1 MFFFAPPIFG
11 KGDKKPT
18 GPKLDMASRGKGDT
32 KIKVDSLSA
41 GQLVY
46 LKRHLLEY
54 AAKPDFA
61 EAGNVAL
68 LKLTQKGVVHFCN
81 AQLRLNSMEVEEG
94 AAGVEEF
101 CEKTMRET
109 EDSDFEGFHL
119 PTVYCL
125 WYGISEGKESDEGF
139 TDEQQLTWMQLL
151 ARPRGLG
158 ALRLTDEHA
167 TVLRAAA
174 PAGAPGIVKLGSRT
188 LKVSRGRELIIA
200 IDIDRVFDMMGIAQ
214 GKRFSRQRES
224 WSEERLP
231 LDVGVQ

>member
-1 MFFFAPPIFG
+1 MHLLFLTR
-11 KGDKKPT
+11 GDKKPT

-41 GQLVY
+41 GQLVF
-46 LKRHLLEY
+46 LKRNLLEY
-54 AAKPDFA
+54 AAKSDFA

-68 LKLTQKGVVHFCN
+68 LKLTRKGMENFCDT
-81 AQLRLNSMEVEEG
+81 QLRLNSMEEKDG
-94 AAGVEEF
+94 AGGVEEF

-119 PTVYCL
+119 PPVFCL

-158 ALRLTDEHA
+158 
-167 TVLRAAA
+167 V
-174 PAGAPGIVKLGSRT
+174 
-188 LKVSRGRELIIA
+188 
-200 IDIDRVFDMMGIAQ
+200 
-214 GKRFSRQRES
+214 
-224 WSEERLP
+224 
-231 LDVGVQ
+231 